1 MKRRLGS
8 KVEDVKSSDA
18 EMTIGEKAF
27 ESGAGQAA
35 KPDLKDPDVVL
46 SLLEADQVVAA
57 KQRTHF
63 GRRKLSLGVRLML
76 WGLRIYVV
84 AMLLIVLISAF
95 RAIHS
100 AP

>member
-1 MKRRLGS
+1 MPGESVMKPTNREVQVNRGALQAEGS
-8 KVEDVKSSDA
+8 ASRP
-18 EMTIGEKAF
+18 
-27 ESGAGQAA
+27 
-35 KPDLKDPDVVL
+35 PDLRDPRVVL

-63 GRRKLSLGVRLML
+63 GRRKLSLGVRLLL

-84 AMLLIVLISAF
+84 IMLVLVIVAAMQAL
-95 RAIHS
+95 HP